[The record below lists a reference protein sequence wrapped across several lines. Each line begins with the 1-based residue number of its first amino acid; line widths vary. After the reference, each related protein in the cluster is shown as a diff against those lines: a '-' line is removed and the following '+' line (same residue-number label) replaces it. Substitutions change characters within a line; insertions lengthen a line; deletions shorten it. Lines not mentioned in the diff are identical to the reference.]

1 MSAGYRMMSDQAL
14 RFVIVIVS
22 LALIMAIN
30 WAIGGVIGLDAGAV
44 AAGKSPFGLGLS
56 EGGQSSG
63 GLAGLFIE
71 IQTRFSQS
79 MSAAVLII
87 KSDPMAIITVGGL
100 GFAYGVFHAAGPG
113 HGKAIISTYAFSN
126 DVSLRRATGMA
137 LAAAVVQGVVAIALV
152 VGLSIILRATASTVR
167 DTASVIEILSFAGIA
182 LIGLALLWQKSGKLQ
197 QTLRLRTGDY
207 HDHHHHHDHQDHHHD
222 HRHHGHD
229 TACDHVHAPLVQGN
243 ASWRIIIGTVLA
255 AGIRPCSGSIL
266 VLVLALSQGLFGAG
280 LLAVAAISLGTGLTT
295 SAIAAFSLI
304 MRSAA
309 RHIATKVTASSY
321 WMNVVVTG
329 LETLASAFI
338 LALGLSLIVAVIR

>member
-295 SAIAAFSLI
+295 SAIAAFSLV

-309 RHIATKVTASSY
+309 RHFATKLTASSY
-321 WMNVVVTG
+321 WVNVVIAG

-338 LALGLSLIVAVIR
+338 LALGLTLIVAAI